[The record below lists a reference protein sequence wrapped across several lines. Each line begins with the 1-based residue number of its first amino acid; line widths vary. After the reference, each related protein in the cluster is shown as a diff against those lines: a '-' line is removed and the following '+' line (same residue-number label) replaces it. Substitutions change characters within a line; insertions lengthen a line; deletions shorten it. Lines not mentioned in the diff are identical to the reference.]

1 MQLKNGQALIYTVG
15 HSTHVID
22 NFLRL
27 LNTYSITCVIDVRS
41 VAVSSYNPQYN
52 KEPFANFLQ
61 NNGIAYL
68 HYAQEFGA
76 RHADPDLLDDE
87 GKVDFDKVRRSWL
100 FKNGVERLWLELEK
114 GATIALL
121 CSEGDPIDCHR
132 FSMISIALE
141 KDGFDVKH
149 ILKDKT
155 LRTNADL
162 EKELLKKY
170 DKKLPKPDMFNP
182 DISID
187 DQLEAAYKLK
197 NQEIGYSPY
206 GKAPEEQ
213 L

>member
-187 DQLEAAYKLK
+187 DQLKAAYKLK